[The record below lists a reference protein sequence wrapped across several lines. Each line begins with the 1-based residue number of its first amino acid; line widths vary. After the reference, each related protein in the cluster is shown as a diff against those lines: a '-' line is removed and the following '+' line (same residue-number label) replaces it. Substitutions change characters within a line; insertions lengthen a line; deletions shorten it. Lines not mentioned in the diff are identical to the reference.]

1 MLTSLFTGDDL
12 PLQVIRRKEKVKR
25 KNISCLLLLTAAIAA
40 MATGCGTGGDKQVIG
55 EKTESSAVDESA
67 DGESGG
73 VEDETAGNHELS
85 VPEQVQAPE
94 HYKTEV
100 KEKGMILSADAP
112 VTVPELK
119 QAVIKNAKS
128 VNYTKEEYEQVKKTL
143 EKTLGVT
150 WEEEK
155 VNTLYFYENEE
166 ETAISI
172 ESGTAADS
180 NAAAAGT
187 DRTVL
192 KNGDVYG
199 ESTNT
204 WGKNEEGSVYQLT
217 YRTGTDDFSPP
228 ISLIWLTK
236 IYNDDRHSEK
246 PSVVYG
252 NDDEAAVSRAG
263 KAGEFEKRAE
273 ELLKELGIK
282 GYKIY
287 DTRWREAFFTAG
299 GESISNFQYR
309 ITFTPFID
317 GVGVPCPSLNLPENA
332 SLEGPYI
339 DVVYNE
345 DGTLTHLK
353 LIGKE
358 ELEVS
363 ANDGTFLLPFEAI
376 HELFEQYCKDSYG
389 RNSESRL
396 QSYQKDEKAPAGW
409 TEPVTLVNVS
419 KVKMEYAFIGRENR
433 KKATEQELIP
443 VWNFYGNVSRGQEK
457 TAEAELIE
465 SASGEMAQQ
474 DGIILSIRAD
484 DGRILWE

>member
-1 MLTSLFTGDDL
+1 MLNSLFTGDDL
-12 PLQVIRRKEKVKR
+12 PLQVIRREEKVKR
-25 KNISCLLLLTAAIAA
+25 KNMSCLILLTAAIAA
-40 MATGCGTGGDKQVIG
+40 LTAGCGTGGDKQVIG
-55 EKTESSAVDESA
+55 EKTESSAVDQSA
-67 DGESGG
+67 GGGSGSA
-73 VEDETAGNHELS
+73 EDETAGNHELS

-100 KEKGMILSADAP
+100 KEKGMILSANAP

-119 QAVIKNAKS
+119 QAVIKSAKS

-143 EKTLGVT
+143 AETLGVT

-155 VNTLYFYENEE
+155 VNTLYFYEGEE
-166 ETAISI
+166 ETSISI
-172 ESGTAADS
+172 ENS
-180 NAAAAGT
+180 AAAAGS
-187 DRTVL
+187 DEMPL

-199 ESTNT
+199 ESINT
-204 WGKNEEGSVYQLT
+204 WGENESGSVYQLT
-217 YRTGTDDFSPP
+217 YRTGTEDFRPP
-228 ISLIWLTK
+228 ISLIWLTE
-236 IYNDDRHSEK
+236 IYNDGRHTEK
-246 PSVVYG
+246 PSAVYE
-252 NDDEAAVSRAG
+252 NDDAAAVSRAG
-263 KAGEFEKRAE
+263 KAREFEKKAE
-273 ELLKELGIK
+273 ELLKQFGIK

-287 DTRWREAFFTAG
+287 DTRWREAFYTID
-299 GESISNFQYR
+299 GERVSDFKYR
-309 ITFTPFID
+309 ITFTPSID
-317 GVGVPCPSLNLPENA
+317 GVGVTCPSLNLPANS

-339 DVVYNE
+339 DVVYSE
-345 DGTLTHLK
+345 DGTLSHLK
-353 LIGKE
+353 LIDKE

-389 RNSESRL
+389 RNSESGL

-409 TEPVTLVNVS
+409 TEPVTVVNVS

-443 VWNFYGNVSRGQEK
+443 VWNFYGSVSRGQE
-457 TAEAELIE
+457 TAAEAELIE
-465 SASGEMAQQ
+465 SVGGEITQQ

>member
-1 MLTSLFTGDDL
+1 M
-12 PLQVIRRKEKVKR
+12 KR
-25 KNISCLLLLTAAIAA
+25 KNMSCLILLTAAACA
-40 MATGCGTGGDKQVIG
+40 LATGCGTGGDKQVIG
-55 EKTESSAVDESA
+55 EKTESSAVEQSA

-112 VTVPELK
+112 VTVPDLK
-119 QAVIKNAKS
+119 QAVIKSAKS

-143 EKTLGVT
+143 AKTLGVT
-150 WEEEK
+150 WEEET
-155 VNTLYFYENEE
+155 VNTLYYSESEE
-166 ETAISI
+166 ETSISV
-172 ESGTAADS
+172 ENGSAGDGS
-180 NAAAAGT
+180 AAAGEQ
-187 DRTVL
+187 DNTVL
-192 KNGDVYG
+192 KSGDVYG

-204 WGKNEEGSVYQLT
+204 WGKDEEGSDYQLT
-217 YRTGTDDFSPP
+217 YRTGADVFPPP

-236 IYNDDRHSEK
+236 RYNDGRRSEK

-263 KAGEFEKRAE
+263 KAGELEKKAE
-273 ELLKELGIK
+273 ELLKELSIK

-287 DTRWREAFFTAG
+287 DTRWRKAFFTAG

-309 ITFTPFID
+309 ITFTPSID
-317 GVGVPCPSLNLPENA
+317 GVGVTCPSLDLPDNA

-339 DVVYNE
+339 DVIYNE

-389 RNSESRL
+389 RNSESGL
-396 QSYQKDEKAPAGW
+396 QSYQKDEKASAGW
-409 TEPVTLVNVS
+409 TEPVTMVNVS

-433 KKATEQELIP
+433 KKVTEQELIP
-443 VWNFYGNVSRGQEK
+443 VWNFYGNVSRGHE
-457 TAEAELIE
+457 TSAEAELIE
-465 SASGEMAQQ
+465 SVGGEMTRQ

>member
-1 MLTSLFTGDDL
+1 M
-12 PLQVIRRKEKVKR
+12 KR
-25 KNISCLLLLTAAIAA
+25 KNMSCLILLTAAACA
-40 MATGCGTGGDKQVIG
+40 LATGCGTGGDKQVIR
-55 EKTESSAVDESA
+55 EKTESSPVDESA
-67 DGESGG
+67 DDGSRGAK
-73 VEDETAGNHELS
+73 DETAGNHELS

-94 HYKTEV
+94 HYKTEI

-128 VNYTKEEYEQVKKTL
+128 VNYTKEEFEQIKKTL
-143 EKTLGVT
+143 TETLGVT
-150 WEEEK
+150 WEKEA
-155 VNTLYFYENEE
+155 VNTLYFYEGEE
-166 ETAISI
+166 ETSISV
-172 ESGTAADS
+172 ENGMAVDS
-180 NAAAAGT
+180 SAEVTGQ
-187 DRTVL
+187 DGTVL

-204 WGKNEEGSVYQLT
+204 WGSNEAGAVYQLT
-217 YRTGTDDFSPP
+217 YRTGTENFPPP
-228 ISLIWLTK
+228 ISLIWLTE
-236 IYNDDRHSEK
+236 IYNDGRHTEK
-246 PSVVYG
+246 PSAVYE
-252 NDDEAAVSRAG
+252 NDDAAAVSRAG
-263 KAGEFEKRAE
+263 KAREFEKRAE
-273 ELLKELGIK
+273 ELLKQSGIK

-287 DTRWREAFFTAG
+287 DTRWREAFYTID
-299 GESISNFQYR
+299 GESVSDFKYR

-317 GVGVPCPSLNLPENA
+317 GVGVTCPSLNLPANS

-339 DVVYNE
+339 DVVYSE

-353 LIGKE
+353 LIDKE

-389 RNSESRL
+389 RSSENSL

-409 TEPVTLVNVS
+409 TEPVTMVNVS

-433 KKATEQELIP
+433 KKVTEQELIP
-443 VWNFYGNVSRGQEK
+443 VWNFYGNVSRGHE
-457 TAEAELIE
+457 TAAEAELIE
-465 SASGEMAQQ
+465 SVGGEMKQQ